1 MTVISFSLWS
11 TTTPFFFFETK
22 ELRQATAAT
31 VISACTEIFATHG
44 LPVRICSDNGPPFSS
59 KAFKDVLASLQIQQV
74 FSSPYHPRSNGMA
87 ERAVQEAKK
96 LLIKCSRDK
105 VSFCLA
111 LLEWRNTPRDAHLK
125 SPVQRLMGRQTR
137 TLLPV
142 TTSHMKPET
151 VPTEVVTSRLKEI
164 RDKQK
169 ASYDRTA
176 RQLPDLRPGFPVT
189 VYDSLQRTWTP
200 AVIEGT
206 TDAPRSYVVTTE
218 DGQSKRRTR
227 EDLRLLP
234 TNTTVENAPS
244 VRGNGTADTSSQ
256 QTPPGDD
263 QVGHAPSP
271 ADEDA
276 TAGATNVQSAT
287 PERRST
293 RLRRKPQRYPTS
305 ERKRPEEE
313 EDVMGQS

>member
-1 MTVISFSLWS
+1 MLSHDVPTLPWQMIGVDLFHHDGHEFLIVVDYYS
-11 TTTPFFFFETK
+11 FFFQTK

-59 KAFKDVLASLQIQQV
+59 KAFKDVFASLQIQQV

-111 LLEWRNTPRDAHLK
+111 LLERRNTPRDAHRK

-151 VPTEVVTSRLKEI
+151 VP
-164 RDKQK
+164 
-169 ASYDRTA
+169 
-176 RQLPDLRPGFPVT
+176 LRFP
-189 VYDSLQRTWTP
+189 P
-200 AVIEGT
+200 
-206 TDAPRSYVVTTE
+206 
-218 DGQSKRRTR
+218 
-227 EDLRLLP
+227 
-234 TNTTVENAPS
+234 
-244 VRGNGTADTSSQ
+244 
-256 QTPPGDD
+256 
-263 QVGHAPSP
+263 
-271 ADEDA
+271 
-276 TAGATNVQSAT
+276 
-287 PERRST
+287 
-293 RLRRKPQRYPTS
+293 
-305 ERKRPEEE
+305 
-313 EDVMGQS
+313 